1 MKTDTPIIRI
11 GSRVR
16 LIEEVDMGYCVYS
29 KGHEFKVTETGI
41 RGCDLEDDDGNK
53 IRETGMIHYKFELI

>member
-1 MKTDTPIIRI
+1 
-11 GSRVR
+11 
-16 LIEEVDMGYCVYS
+16 MGYCVYS